1 MAGPREIAVARRW
14 FRLRGRHP
22 TETQDALIVAT
33 PAFPDTW
40 DANFALAKPRADPP
54 RLIKALDAA
63 MEHSK
68 WRVVMSDVLT
78 DPGVDAALAMTGFEQ
93 GSPTIEMLLTDD
105 PARHRSLPA
114 IETVPVES
122 EADWSRLEHLVRI
135 DHDEGRR
142 TGDTSAALSRGLIAA
157 MRTAARPGDYE
168 IIRMGGRDIG
178 YGLALACPGGL
189 GLIEHLFT
197 APEARGRGAMTA
209 FIVHAVERLRR
220 QGCSGTFLDA
230 HAHDTP
236 RFLYQRLGFVPIALN
251 RCWAR
256 RLSS

>member
-14 FRLRGRHP
+14 FRLLGRRP
-22 TETQDALIVAT
+22 AETQDALIVAT

-40 DANFALAKPRADPP
+40 DANFALAKPGADPQ
-54 RLIKALDAA
+54 RLIGALDAA
-63 MEHSK
+63 MEHSI
-68 WRVVMSDVLT
+68 WRVVMSDALT
-78 DPGVDAALAMTGFEQ
+78 DPEIDAALAMTGFAQ
-93 GSPTIEMLLTDD
+93 GSPTIEMLLTGE
-105 PARHRSLPA
+105 PARHRPSPA

-135 DHDEGRR
+135 DHAEGRR

-168 IIRMGGRDIG
+168 IIRMGGSDIG

-189 GLIEHLFT
+189 GLIDHLFT
-197 APEARGRGAMTA
+197 LPAARGRGAMTA
-209 FIVHAVERLRR
+209 FITHAVARLRK
-220 QGCSGTFLDA
+220 QGCSGIFLDA

-236 RFLYQRLGFVPIALN
+236 RFLYRRLGFVPIALN

-256 RLSS
+256 RLSA